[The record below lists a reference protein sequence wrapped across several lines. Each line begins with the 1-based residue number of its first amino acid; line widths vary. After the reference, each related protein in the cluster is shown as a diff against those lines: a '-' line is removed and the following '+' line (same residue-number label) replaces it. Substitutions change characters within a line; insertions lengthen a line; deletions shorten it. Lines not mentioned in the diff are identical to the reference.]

1 MRRTASAIALSAV
14 AALVPVL
21 TVQAAPARAVLTNP
35 DIKGQLIDATTDDPV
50 GSTTVKLHQGAATG
64 TVVDTA
70 STDSTGHFA
79 LTPPV
84 ADAPYWVEVV
94 RNARVQGGFVRDD
107 ADPAVDSWVEFDA
120 SGATSVA
127 QGTDLGR
134 VLDDPS
140 FISGKVVNAANGNE
154 LRGIIVS
161 TREVGALGTVVGSD
175 TTDSNGF
182 FRIPI
187 FGEDF
192 GLRLNGHARGFET
205 GWRGCAGGVVP
216 TWGAACQSPIGRIS
230 KTRLDHL

>member
-1 MRRTASAIALSAV
+1 MRRFVSAFALAVVSAV
-14 AALVPVL
+14 LPVAS
-21 TVQAAPARAVLTNP
+21 TGGPADAVLTSP
-35 DIKGQLIDATTDDPV
+35 DIVGQLVDATTDDPV
-50 GSTTVKLHQGAATG
+50 ANTTIELHQGAATG
-64 TVVDTA
+64 AVVDTA
-70 STDSTGHFA
+70 TTDGTGHFTV
-79 LTPPV
+79 TPGV
-84 ADAPYWVEVV
+84 TDAPYWVEVV

-107 ADPAVDSWVEFDA
+107 PEPTADSWVEFDA
-120 SGATSVA
+120 SGATPVA
-127 QGTDLGR
+127 PGTDLGR

-140 FISGKVVNAANGNE
+140 FISGKVVNAANGAE

-161 TREVGALGTVVGSD
+161 TREVGALATVVGSD
-175 TTDSNGF
+175 TTDTNGF

>member
-1 MRRTASAIALSAV
+1 MRRIVPAFALAAV
-14 AALVPVL
+14 AAVLPVVS
-21 TVQAAPARAVLTNP
+21 TTAPADAVLTNP
-35 DIKGQLIDATTDDPV
+35 DIVGQLVDATTGNPV
-50 GSTTVKLHQGAATG
+50 ANTTIKLHQGAATG
-64 TVVDTA
+64 AVVDTA
-70 STDSTGHFA
+70 STNSTGHFTVTTTA
-79 LTPPV
+79 S
-84 ADAPYWVEVV
+84 DAPYWVEVV
-94 RNARVQGGFVRDD
+94 RNAKVQGGFVRDD
-107 ADPAVDSWVEFDA
+107 ADPTIDSWVEFDA

-127 QGTDLGR
+127 AGTDLGR

-161 TREVGALGTVVGSD
+161 TREVGALGTVVGTD
-175 TTDSNGF
+175 TTDTNGF

-230 KTRLDHL
+230 KTRLDRL